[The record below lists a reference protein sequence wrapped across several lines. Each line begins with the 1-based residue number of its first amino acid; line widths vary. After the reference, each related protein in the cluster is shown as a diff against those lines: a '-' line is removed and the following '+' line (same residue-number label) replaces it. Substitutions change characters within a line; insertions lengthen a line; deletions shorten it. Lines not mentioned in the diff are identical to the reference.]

1 MIIKTDETGT
11 LEGLQE
17 ISDNVAGHESIKSML
32 ILACDANGFTPE
44 KVDPLLKEIPI
55 PLFGGIF
62 PALINGRRKMDQG
75 CIVVG
80 FNAESRIEVV
90 EDLSSGNV
98 DYEEN
103 LVKRIPDLGD
113 METMLLFVDGFSK
126 RIGDFI
132 ESLFNIFGLEINYI
146 GGGAGSLSLKQ
157 KPCLFTN
164 EGIIQDSAVLV
175 LLDLKS
181 GVGVRH
187 GWQSVDGPYKV
198 TQSDRNTIKT
208 LDWKPAFE
216 VYKKAVEAHS
226 GKIFRGDNFFEIA
239 KAYPFGIAKIGTERI
254 VRDPLTLGE
263 ENTLVCVGEVPEG
276 SFVDILNGS
285 ESSLIEASGE
295 ALSACKKAFGADV
308 KRGLTIFIDCISR
321 VLFLEDAFKEELSS
335 VHEEGF
341 PLLGACTVGEIAN
354 SGNDYLEFYNKTAV
368 VAILETL

>member
-1 MIIKTDETGT
+1 MIIKIDETGT
-11 LEGLQE
+11 LEGLRKISNNIKDQE
-17 ISDNVAGHESIKSML
+17 LVKSML

-55 PLFGGIF
+55 PLFGGTF
-62 PALINGRRKMDQG
+62 PAIINGQRKMDKG

-80 FNAESRIEVV
+80 LSAESRIEVI
-90 EDLSSGNV
+90 EELSNENV
-98 DYEEN
+98 NYEET
-103 LVKRIPDLGD
+103 LEKKIPDLEE

-146 GGGAGSLSLKQ
+146 GGGAGSLSMKQ

-164 EGIIQDSAVLV
+164 AGIIQDSAVLA

-198 TQSDRNTIKT
+198 TQSDKNTIKT
-208 LDWKPAFE
+208 LEWKPAFE
-216 VYKKAVEAHS
+216 VYKKVVEDHS
-226 GKIFRGDNFFEIA
+226 GKIFRDDNFFEIA
-239 KAYPFGIAKIGTERI
+239 KAYPFGITKIGAERI
-254 VRDPLTLGE
+254 VRDPLILGE

-285 ESSLIEASGE
+285 ESSLIKASGE
-295 ALSACKKAFGADV
+295 ALAACKKAFGKDAN
-308 KRGLTIFIDCISR
+308 RGLGIFIDCISR
-321 VLFLEDAFKEELSS
+321 VLFLEDKFSEELNA
-335 VHEEGF
+335 VYEEGF
-341 PLLGACTVGEIAN
+341 PLIGACTIGEIAN

-368 VAILETL
+368 VAILETR